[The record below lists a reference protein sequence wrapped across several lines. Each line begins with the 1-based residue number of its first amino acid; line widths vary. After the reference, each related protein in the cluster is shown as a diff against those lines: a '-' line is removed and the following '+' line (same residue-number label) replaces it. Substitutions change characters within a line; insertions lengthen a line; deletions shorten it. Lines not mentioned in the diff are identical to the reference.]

1 MNGKEATVTFDSA
14 GGIVVN
20 SVKVKVNDNVSKPVN
35 PTREGY
41 NFVRWELDDK
51 EYDFTD
57 KVTSNIT
64 LKAVWEKKSDS
75 DVTYTITL
83 DIDGKTEN
91 VKVTDGKI
99 NSLPSPSK
107 EGYVFVG
114 WYDGSKKVSVGDTIT
129 KDITLTAKF
138 EKKSTSNVTEDD
150 NTVKYTVTFDSNGGS
165 KVSSQTVVEN
175 KKVSKPKDPTATTG
189 QNNNTGDVII
199 IEENASYQNHVIVNI
214 TGGTFESVNGYIIQE
229 YNPILGTENELTSV
243 ITGLYTVKNNISE
256 NTFYYTMEE

>member
-1 MNGKEATVTFDSA
+1 MNNRKKKNMKDKKWDILVVCVLAVLAILFLFLNGKEATVTFDSA
-14 GGIVVN
+14 GGSVVN

-64 LKAVWEKKSDS
+64 LKAVWKKKSDG

-107 EGYVFVG
+107 EGYVFV
-114 WYDGSKKVSVGDTIT
+114 DGM
-129 KDITLTAKF
+129 
-138 EKKSTSNVTEDD
+138 
-150 NTVKYTVTFDSNGGS
+150 
-165 KVSSQTVVEN
+165 
-175 KKVSKPKDPTATTG
+175 
-189 QNNNTGDVII
+189 
-199 IEENASYQNHVIVNI
+199 
-214 TGGTFESVNGYIIQE
+214 
-229 YNPILGTENELTSV
+229 
-243 ITGLYTVKNNISE
+243 
-256 NTFYYTMEE
+256 MEVRK

>member
-1 MNGKEATVTFDSA
+1 MKDKKWVILVVCVLAVLAILFLFLNGKEATVTFDSA
-14 GGIVVN
+14 GGSVVN

-41 NFVRWELDDK
+41 NFVRW
-51 EYDFTD
+51 
-57 KVTSNIT
+57 
-64 LKAVWEKKSDS
+64 
-75 DVTYTITL
+75 
-83 DIDGKTEN
+83 
-91 VKVTDGKI
+91 
-99 NSLPSPSK
+99 
-107 EGYVFVG
+107 
-114 WYDGSKKVSVGDTIT
+114 YDGSKKVSVGDTIT

-138 EKKSTSNVTEDD
+138 EKQSTSNVTEDD
-150 NTVKYTVTFDSNGGS
+150 NTVKYTVTFDSNGGL